1 MFRYS
6 YYPPARSQ
14 TPQLFPE
21 VGLFGCLDRLSI
33 PIPPRRR
40 FVTSAKIDSVTVHL
54 EDPAWLKWALPLALL
69 FWAALSVYQYETGK
83 HPVLWLLTTALS
95 LLGILL
101 GGLRRMRSNQ
111 GLSDAYLRVDAE
123 GIRIKRLLSRPRRIP
138 WEQVQRVW
146 LRGAVVEVDL
156 RGGRRERC
164 VLNPRLHAA
173 ARLQELRDLLGRYRD
188 RHEFLLAVDEV
199 AAESGSARPMG

>member
-1 MFRYS
+1 M
-6 YYPPARSQ
+6 
-14 TPQLFPE
+14 
-21 VGLFGCLDRLSI
+21 
-33 PIPPRRR
+33 
-40 FVTSAKIDSVTVHL
+40 TSAKIDSVTVHL
-54 EDPAWLKWALPLALL
+54 EDPAWLKWAVPLSLL
-69 FWAALSVYQYETGK
+69 SWAAISVYQYATGQ
-83 HPVLWLLTTALS
+83 HLVLWLLTTAVS

-123 GIRIKRLLSRPRRIP
+123 GIRIKRLLSRARRISYG
-138 WEQVQRVW
+138 QVQRVW
-146 LRGAVVEVDL
+146 LRGTVVEVDL

-188 RHEFLLAVDEV
+188 RHEFLLAVDDGE
-199 AAESGSARPMG
+199 AESGSPRSIPEQKTRTHK

>member
-1 MFRYS
+1 M
-6 YYPPARSQ
+6 
-14 TPQLFPE
+14 
-21 VGLFGCLDRLSI
+21 
-33 PIPPRRR
+33 
-40 FVTSAKIDSVTVHL
+40 TSAKIASVTVHL
-54 EDPAWLKWALPLALL
+54 EDPAWLKWALPLSLL

-111 GLSDAYLRVDAE
+111 GLSDAYLRVDTE

-164 VLNPRLHAA
+164 VLDPRQQAA

-199 AAESGSARPMG
+199 EAGSGSARPMG